1 MSLWYLIL
9 IFVNMKYNSFRYIYP
24 PRPRNPIISDD
35 LEFWDNGSLV
45 AQPKLNGSNC
55 VVFTNG
61 EKVMMMNRHSQYLT
75 NVSIAKEEILSLFR
89 GEVGKYFVSVF
100 DGDLP
105 GGLSF
110 YNDTIGVMDELSGKS
125 ERYTNIGIF
134 IFTSVFDEDVLK
146 SLFGDPLYHDEFG
159 EGFEG
164 EYNEETDEYSEPEN
178 KFQYASYFVEI
189 ETSCGSVDH

>member
-1 MSLWYLIL
+1 MINKFESFSQELNDYVKGKTKLTPQMNIL
-9 IFVNMKYNSFRYIYP
+9 IND
-24 PRPRNPIISDD
+24 RNKN
-35 LEFWDNGSLV
+35 WY
-45 AQPKLNGSNC
+45 A
-55 VVFTNG
+55 
-61 EKVMMMNRHSQYLT
+61 
-75 NVSIAKEEILSLFR
+75 
-89 GEVGKYFVSVF
+89 EVGKYFVSVF

-189 ETSCGSVDH
+189 DGVKFHIGYDHRGTSMEVEIGTSPEKVFECIKSLIDSYKYFVFN